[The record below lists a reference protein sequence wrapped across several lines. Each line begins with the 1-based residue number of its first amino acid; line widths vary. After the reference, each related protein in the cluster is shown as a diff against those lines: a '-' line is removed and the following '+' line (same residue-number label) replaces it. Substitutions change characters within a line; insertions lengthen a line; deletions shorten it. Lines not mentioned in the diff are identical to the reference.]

1 MATTMYNSFGSDL
14 CSIFDLDSKNVR
26 SIQIDLQPDSPV
38 MVKVEL
44 YLHREQADKVT
55 TVVKKYKLIEI
66 PDETN

>member
-1 MATTMYNSFGSDL
+1 MYNSFGSDL